1 MWVRLYF
8 QRETRHNFDMRV
20 LKNEHWYNMII

>member
-20 LKNEHWYNMII
+20 LKNEHRYNMII